1 MIPTNTYKSDNKN
14 VLFKDNVPDYDNVE
28 MDKSLLD
35 EILHQYGQMSK
46 TKCSSETS
54 SFKNWL
60 LDICAIFP
68 IKNVLFIKHSNVSF
82 FLSFSIK

>member
-1 MIPTNTYKSDNKN
+1 MLPFVKNQADISNHQVIPTHTYKSDNKS
-14 VLFKDNVPDYDNVE
+14 VLFKDDVPDYDNVE

-54 SFKNWL
+54 SFKNWFGWL
-60 LDICAIFP
+60 LDICAT
-68 IKNVLFIKHSNVSF
+68 
-82 FLSFSIK
+82 FSD